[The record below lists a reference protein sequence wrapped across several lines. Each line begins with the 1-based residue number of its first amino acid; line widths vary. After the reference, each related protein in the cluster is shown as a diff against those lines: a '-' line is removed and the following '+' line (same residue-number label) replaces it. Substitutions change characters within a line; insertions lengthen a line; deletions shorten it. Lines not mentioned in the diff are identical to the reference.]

1 MKFKSFTQ
9 AYLLIKNN
17 PTYTKSLGNRGQT
30 VLFWGSILAIWFSN
44 NIKGKLPANEKVWSN
59 INNTYHI
66 ITIDN

>member
-30 VLFWGSILAIWFSN
+30 VLFWGSILAIWFSY
-44 NIKGKLPANEKVWSN
+44 NIKGKLPANEKV
-59 INNTYHI
+59 
-66 ITIDN
+66 